1 MLVQSFRN
9 WKCRSLHACLRHSS
23 GKSKR
28 VIADAWKP
36 ILGTTRVAAAGV
48 AICFIALS
56 ACWHFGQVWILT
68 ASWCRALCRQL
79 SRELSRK
86 LSQVG
91 EDVPEWLK
99 RELPPPPRRERL
111 PAPKQREKSVSLWS
125 IIKECVGK
133 DLSRVCL
140 PVFFNEPLSSLQRI
154 AEEME
159 YSELLD
165 EVRLHREISSK
176 ALLMLVSQC
185 LCETCP
191 CFVQAYHLILAH
203 AYAWWHVIATMPGP
217 VFGRVPRQCGCTQA
231 PHRQQ

>member
-1 MLVQSFRN
+1 M
-9 WKCRSLHACLRHSS
+9 
-23 GKSKR
+23 
-28 VIADAWKP
+28 IADAWEP
-36 ILGTTRVAAAGV
+36 SLGNTRVAVAGA
-48 AICFIALS
+48 AICVKALS
-56 ACWHFGQVWILT
+56 ARWRFGQGRILT

-86 LSQVG
+86 MSQVG
-91 EDVPEWLK
+91 GDVPEWLK

-111 PAPKQREKSVSLWS
+111 PMPKQREKSVSLWS

-165 EVRLHREISSK
+165 EVRLYREISSK
-176 ALLMLVSQC
+176 ALPMLVSQR
-185 LCETCP
+185 
-191 CFVQAYHLILAH
+191 VSVR
-203 AYAWWHVIATMPGP
+203 HVPSLSRHTI
-217 VFGRVPRQCGCTQA
+217 
-231 PHRQQ
+231 